1 MPLYENITGR
11 MVVYWFSQIGVSGN
25 KRLRTHESILSHTVI
40 CLERRRATHPD
51 LDQRNLL

>member
-11 MVVYWFSQIGVSGN
+11 MVVYWFSQIGVSGD
-25 KRLRTHESILSHTVI
+25 KRLGANESILLTL